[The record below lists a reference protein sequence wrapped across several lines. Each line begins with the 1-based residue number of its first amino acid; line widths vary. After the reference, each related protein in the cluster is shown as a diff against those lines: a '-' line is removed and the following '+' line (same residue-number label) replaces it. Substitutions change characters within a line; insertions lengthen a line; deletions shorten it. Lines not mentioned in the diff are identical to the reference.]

1 MDANWRPTQ
10 GSGPA
15 SAGGGGGGGVDPNAP
30 AEGDWRSQL
39 QPEARSMIVNK
50 IMVTLKKHLP
60 VSVPEGLNELQK
72 IAERFE
78 ERIYNE
84 ATDQSIYLRKISLKM
99 LSMETKTQQ
108 APGNA
113 QVIPNQTTLV
123 KSDYLRKI
131 SLKMLSME
139 TKTQQAP
146 GNAEVIPNQNNP
158 GQAHVVHF
166 DKLAFYAAS
175 LDNTAQTGHTA
186 VGDWQEEI
194 YQMIKS
200 LKDQYFAELSELFN
214 KLSVKLQHVDSIIP
228 PPQPSEQ
235 NERMKSFKI
244 MLERIL
250 QILEISKSNIQPALR
265 DKVPQYE
272 KQIISILNSQ
282 RREPVQAQV
291 QQQFLQ
297 VQMNPYKD
305 SAAQTGHAGAGD
317 WQEEIYQMIKRL
329 KDQYFVELNELF
341 NKVSVKLQQVDSLI
355 PPQELS
361 EQYALM
367 KSFKIMLDR
376 ILQVLQISK
385 SAIQPSIRHKV
396 LQYEKQIIRI
406 LTSQRRKPVQP
417 QRFQPP
423 AGQASNFNISQQQQ
437 PSQSLSQHDSHTN
450 PQASLSS
457 MSTGLQ
463 SSSAAVF
470 RHVPVPPTTNFC
482 VPAQQNDANIQRQA
496 GYAVEAAQGSNFS
509 SWQSGSMGAAL
520 RQGSTGPMQ
529 GTMNVQLQAGSSSML
544 SHLSGQREHM
554 TKRKWRDT
562 L

>member
-1 MDANWRPTQ
+1 MAHE
-10 GSGPA
+10 GSDPA
-15 SAGGGGGGGVDPNAP
+15 AAG
-30 AEGDWRSQL
+30 GDWRAQL
-39 QPEARSMIVNK
+39 QPEERSRAVHKM
-50 IMVTLKKHLP
+50 METLQKYLP
-60 VSVPEGLNELQK
+60 VSVPEGLNEFQK
-72 IAERFE
+72 IAVQFE
-78 ERIYNE
+78 EKIYTA
-84 ATDQSIYLRKISLKM
+84 AT
-99 LSMETKTQQ
+99 
-108 APGNA
+108 NH
-113 QVIPNQTTLV
+113 
-123 KSDYLRKI
+123 SDYLRKI
-131 SLKMLSME
+131 SRKLLSM
-139 TKTQQAP
+139 AP
-146 GNAEVIPNQNNP
+146 VNAQVISNQNNP
-158 GQAHVVHF
+158 GQA
-166 DKLAFYAAS
+166 YA
-175 LDNTAQTGHTA
+175 
-186 VGDWQEEI
+186 
-194 YQMIKS
+194 
-200 LKDQYFAELSELFN
+200 
-214 KLSVKLQHVDSIIP
+214 DST
-228 PPQPSEQ
+228 
-235 NERMKSFKI
+235 
-244 MLERIL
+244 
-250 QILEISKSNIQPALR
+250 
-265 DKVPQYE
+265 
-272 KQIISILNSQ
+272 
-282 RREPVQAQV
+282 
-291 QQQFLQ
+291 
-297 VQMNPYKD
+297 
-305 SAAQTGHAGAGD
+305 AQTGHAGAGN